1 MKKTIAILSAIAA
14 LTLLSFNYPPQKAE
28 SIMIE
33 VIAPEP
39 TFKEVLASSTLP
51 VRREMVR
58 VKVAEFTKKYKI
70 ENRTEQI
77 YQTIA
82 SCENIPLDSN
92 LQSGHRYKVDNLRW
106 GVKAGEQE
114 RSFGLAMIHL
124 PDHPDISYEEAT
136 SPLFAIEWMVKEF
149 SLGRSWQW
157 TCYTSIYE

>member
-1 MKKTIAILSAIAA
+1 MIKTITILSALAA
-14 LTLLSFNYPPQKAE
+14 LTFVSFNYPPQE
-28 SIMIE
+28 VVGIE

-39 TFKEVLASSTLP
+39 TFKEVLASSTLQ

-77 YQTIA
+77 YKTIA

-92 LQSGHRYKVDNLRW
+92 LQSGHRYKSDNLRW

-136 SPLFAIEWMVKEF
+136 NPLFAIEWMVKEF

-157 TCYTSIYE
+157 TCYTSLYE